1 MKDRERVIFG
11 RKVYW
16 GEAVEATGGSWVM
29 LYVQNAG
36 AACEVFTK
44 SSPGRAVK
52 PAARQLVERD
62 QTVGSCMIIFR
73 QFP

>member
-36 AACEVFTK
+36 AACEVFTVRDN
-44 SSPGRAVK
+44 SSMINPQCRGRIRYQKV
-52 PAARQLVERD
+52 VRD
-62 QTVGSCMIIFR
+62 A
-73 QFP
+73 P